1 MIEERKYCTDIM
13 KKHFN
18 KKFAMTK
25 NDDED
30 FENFTKCR
38 IYINVYVD
46 CDVKVTDHCHI
57 AEKYC
62 GSAHR
67 DCNIKVKLNHKIPV
81 IFHNLKN
88 YDPHLIIQ

>member
-13 KKHFN
+13 KKYFN

-25 NDDED
+25 KDDED

-46 CDVKVTDHCHI
+46 
-57 AEKYC
+57 
-62 GSAHR
+62 
-67 DCNIKVKLNHKIPV
+67 
-81 IFHNLKN
+81 
-88 YDPHLIIQ
+88 